1 MTRTDGPGA
10 SLAGELRGGGF
21 GMGTQPERIP
31 TCLAFPVKL
40 VRERVNLSD
49 SLLLSNIIQHIQ
61 CFFCR

>member
-31 TCLAFPVKL
+31 TWLAFPVKL

>member
-31 TCLAFPVKL
+31 CLAFPVKL

-49 SLLLSNIIQHIQ
+49 SLLLSNIIQ
-61 CFFCR
+61 CFFSGNLE